1 MLLLIVCSP
10 VTRRRTSAAI
20 RFSGIPQSPKP
31 PSITVEPE
39 AISATASSADET
51 TLFMNQNSCAAE
63 PARRAFPAVLLGLR
77 RKGKGSHAVP
87 RLPRLQLRRRKR
99 RMIRRIGKMLRLQT
113 QSGVLHMPFLSLPV
127 LRPIQEIAGIKLPPR
142 LRRGHRQ
149 HTPARRIVDP
159 PRSLHLAI
167 LL

>member
-1 MLLLIVCSP
+1 MPKPSTPILLLIVCSP

-63 PARRAFPAVLLGLR
+63 STRRAFLAALLGLR
-77 RKGKGSHAVP
+77 REGEGSHAVP

-99 RMIRRIGKMLRLQT
+99 RMIRRIGKLRRLQT
-113 QSGVLHMPFLSLPV
+113 QPPVLHLPS
-127 LRPIQEIAGIKLPPR
+127 LRPA
-142 LRRGHRQ
+142 
-149 HTPARRIVDP
+149 
-159 PRSLHLAI
+159 
-167 LL
+167 